1 MQIFYMPIL
10 SCKWIIK
17 EKKMKE
23 RFISRE
29 WIVLLDESKSH
40 DDVYYNVAL
49 QVIPDD
55 NAIYLTLILCIL
67 FLS

>member
-1 MQIFYMPIL
+1 
-10 SCKWIIK
+10 
-17 EKKMKE
+17 MKE

-40 DDVYYNVAL
+40 DDVHYNVVL

-55 NAIYLTLILCIL
+55 NAVYLTLILCIL
-67 FLS
+67 SLS

>member
-1 MQIFYMPIL
+1 MSP
-10 SCKWIIK
+10 KN
-17 EKKMKE
+17 
-23 RFISRE
+23 
-29 WIVLLDESKSH
+29 H